1 MFISCFVLQLKEG
14 KVYYDRFWCWQKIMK
29 IKNDKCLTSR
39 VIVIMISTLCESY
52 YFTILVFRE
61 KNNSN
66 NTNITSIIYKTIQY
80 NQTQM
85 AKCKTAIIVPNIITE
100 LRARSPRRELS
111 IFHIKLYQASRTGKQ
126 QKIFCE
132 LE

>member
-1 MFISCFVLQLKEG
+1 
-14 KVYYDRFWCWQKIMK
+14 MK
-29 IKNDKCLTSR
+29 IKNDKYLTSG

-66 NTNITSIIYKTIQY
+66 NTNITPIIYKAIQY

-85 AKCKTAIIVPNIITE
+85 AKCKTAIIVPNMITE

-111 IFHIKLYQASRTGKQ
+111 IFHIKLYQASRKGKQ